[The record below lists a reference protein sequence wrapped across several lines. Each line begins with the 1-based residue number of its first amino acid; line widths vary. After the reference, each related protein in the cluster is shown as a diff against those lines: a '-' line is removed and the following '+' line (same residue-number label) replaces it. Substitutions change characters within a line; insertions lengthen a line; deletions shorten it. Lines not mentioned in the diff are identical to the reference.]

1 MGRAPAGLG
10 RQPTCSPRWPRL
22 IFHQMGAR
30 QPPFSHFVPPAP
42 LLAHMTQGTPRSE
55 KPWLLGAPLTQDV
68 RPAHLD
74 GPVMFQTAA
83 AAPSQRQGWPMEALP
98 RLIGPAHV
106 PFGGRSAVARTK
118 WRMNRCLERPAIQ
131 PTTRSVTL
139 DASLWGDTRCVN
151 PDARLQGASPR
162 GHLGVGAARGAR

>member
-1 MGRAPAGLG
+1 
-10 RQPTCSPRWPRL
+10 
-22 IFHQMGAR
+22 
-30 QPPFSHFVPPAP
+30 
-42 LLAHMTQGTPRSE
+42 
-55 KPWLLGAPLTQDV
+55 
-68 RPAHLD
+68 
-74 GPVMFQTAA
+74 
-83 AAPSQRQGWPMEALP
+83 MEALP

-151 PDARLQGASPR
+151 RTRGSKALALGAILVLALP
-162 GHLGVGAARGAR
+162 AALADGNNFGSNNALASASM